1 MKCCGKILA
10 DFRIPICCHSEEAQ
24 RPKNPLPLATGS
36 NDRGIAA
43 GKSPRNDNQ

>member
-1 MKCCGKILA
+1 MKSGGKILT
-10 DFRIPICCHSEEAQ
+10 DFWIPDCCHSEGTK